1 MKLIQKTI
9 KVAKEQGSKPYKS
22 IQYFSNLKKG
32 GIPMYDVI
40 IKNARIPQGDDTVL
54 TNILVKDEKI
64 AGFVE
69 RLDGI
74 EAKEVIDAGGHLT
87 LPGCI
92 DSHVHFMYQGF
103 PHREN
108 FLTGSAAAA
117 RGGITTVV
125 DMPCC
130 SVPSVRSVR
139 QLKLKKELVAPQA
152 LVDYAFWGGVTGE
165 DVRNGWLHNVK
176 EQAEEGVVAFKAYMT
191 PSVPTFPRVT
201 DPEMYEAFVA
211 VAETGLPI
219 GIHAENF
226 AMCDYFVKKLQR
238 EGRMDGPAWA
248 EARMELAE
256 KVAIELGISFSEAT
270 GARLHIVH
278 MSTGIGAKLVGEAK
292 KRGLDVT
299 SETCPHYLTLNYE
312 ESMTKYGPL
321 AKIAPPLR
329 TKKDNELLWEGLNN
343 GSVDFIGTDH
353 APYEI
358 ESEKLKRGMNIWT
371 AFPGIPGV
379 ETMVPILVSEGYNKG
394 RISLS
399 KLVEILSTNAAKHYG
414 LYPKKGAMFI
424 GSDADF
430 TIIDLNKRW
439 TVDPKTQASMCGYT
453 PFEGVELKGKV
464 VKTIVRGHLVYEDVE
479 ESTLKELS
487 DKELQEI
494 VHEYP
499 KGVRERYADIFEEF
513 PSLYSKEYEKSFR
526 RNHPG
531 LIDAHIR
538 TITGIRVKPGFG
550 KFIHRQSIQKLP
562 RTITY

>member
-1 MKLIQKTI
+1 
-9 KVAKEQGSKPYKS
+9 
-22 IQYFSNLKKG
+22 
-32 GIPMYDVI
+32 MYDVI
-40 IKNARIPQGDDTVL
+40 IKNARIPQGDDTIL

-64 AGFVE
+64 AGFV
-69 RLDGI
+69 DSI
-74 EAKEVIDAGGHLT
+74 ENVDAKEIIDANGHLT

-92 DSHVHFMYQGF
+92 DSHTHFMYQGF

-117 RGGITTVV
+117 RGGITTVI

-130 SVPSVRSVR
+130 SVPSVRSAEQL
-139 QLKLKKELVAPQA
+139 QLKVDLVQPQA
-152 LVDYAFWGGVTGE
+152 LVDFALWGGVTGE
-165 DVRNGWLHNVK
+165 DVREGWLDHVQ
-176 EQAEEGVVAFKAYMT
+176 EQADFGVVAYKAYMT

-201 DPEMYEAFVA
+201 DPEMYEAFKA
-211 VAETGLPI
+211 VAKTGLPI

-226 AMCDYFVKKLQR
+226 AMCDYYVKEFQK

-248 EARMELAE
+248 EARLELAE
-256 KVAIELGISFSEAT
+256 KVAIELGISFAEAS

-299 SETCPHYLTLNYE
+299 SETCPHYLTLNYQDAM
-312 ESMTKYGPL
+312 SKYGAF

-329 TKKDNELLWEGLNN
+329 TKKDNEELWEGLNN
-343 GSVDFIGTDH
+343 GSVDFIATDH

-358 ESEKLKRGMNIWT
+358 ESEKAKEGMNVWT

-399 KLVEILSTNAAKHYG
+399 KLVDILSKNAAIHYG

-430 TIIDLNKRW
+430 TIINLDKEW
-439 TVDPKTQASMCGYT
+439 VIDPKEQASMCGYT
-453 PFEGVELKGKV
+453 PLEGMKLKGKV
-464 VKTIVRGHLVYEDVE
+464 AKTIVRGHLVFEDVE
-479 ESTLKELS
+479 ESSLAELT
-487 DKELQEI
+487 DEELQRI
-494 VHEYP
+494 VHNFPEGVEEKYP
-499 KGVRERYADIFEEF
+499 EQFKNYPD
-513 PSLYSKEYEKSFR
+513 LYSAEYLNSYR
-526 RNHPG
+526 INHPEV
-531 LIDAHIR
+531 IDKHIR
-538 TITGIRVKPGFG
+538 GIKGIVAKPGFG
-550 KFIHRQSIQKLP
+550 QWIKRQSIQQLP
-562 RTITY
+562 KQITF